1 MVIGVFSDFG
11 SLKTSVEA
19 MAGRLTTLERS
30 FKEKL
35 TTISSAA
42 HDISLEGWSD
52 DISSA
57 LSTDLTNFTDTQY
70 TKIETDILSGNF
82 VSLLKRVDEL
92 IDALDIC
99 KSTKTELDANKATL
113 YKTDKTVSNNNKK
126 KASDPDV
133 IPNPVY
139 INIKAT
145 VERLEGD
152 LKENVLDAQKILSQI
167 GLIEFDK
174 DYEFTE
180 YQFTDTTLDDDQY
193 TPGPTTSDPGIVPL
207 GNGQY
212 RKTTVT
218 VYPNGMVETVILVYW
233 DLDGVEG
240 PDEGTRFTET
250 IYYENVPEGS
260 QDEYVNKV
268 LEGTTVSAGDP
279 GASVNPWLNYH
290 DAAAAGYPEVM
301 TEDEYYRHRDT
312 DAPAT
317 RDYPTYQDYL
327 AAKQLEYTGSNPGQ
341 NGGESGGVGL
351 SGLESAIIVTTE
363 CPYDPQI
370 GDTTVSQTGN
380 VRIVE
385 GENGE
390 TVGEITLDR
399 TSNQTGETVTLTS
412 TTFNLGDNGNSGHL
426 TYDHYDSHFDCT
438 MSYDET
444 THTVTETVIDNGRE
458 STRTVPYIAE
468 TYEITTASGTYTV
481 TINPNTE
488 AGQLYMSDF
497 VSNLA
502 SNQSYGSRQ
511 AFDLYNDNIL
521 NFGVNG
527 NSYTNENIGMTI
539 TLKTQEFYRPT
550 DGSLAVHDFTTGET
564 TTVVPGPGAGSG
576 QDGAGSGQK
585 GRSTTT
591 GTGGGTG
598 GGTFGATGGGAGG
611 GGAAYYTYDA
621 GGNGL
626 SGIFNKY

>member
-1 MVIGVFSDFG
+1 MVIATYSDFG
-11 SLKTSVEA
+11 SLKSSVEA
-19 MAGRLTTLERS
+19 IAGRLTTLERN

-35 TTISSAA
+35 TTISTAS

-92 IDALDIC
+92 VDALDIC
-99 KSTKTELDANKATL
+99 KSTKTELDSNKATL
-113 YKTDKTVSNNNKK
+113 KDTDSTVPNNNKK
-126 KASDPDV
+126 SASDPDE

-139 INIKAT
+139 TNLKAT
-145 VERLEGD
+145 IRRLEGD
-152 LKENVLDAQKILSQI
+152 LKENVADAKKILSQI

-193 TPGPTTSDPGIVPL
+193 TPGPTTSDPEIVPL

-233 DLDGVEG
+233 DQDGVEG

-250 IYYENVPEGS
+250 TYYENVPEDS
-260 QDEYVNKV
+260 QGEYVDKV
-268 LEGTTVSAGDP
+268 LEGTTVSISDP
-279 GASVNPWLNYH
+279 VNPWLNYQ

-301 TEDEYYRHRDT
+301 TADEYYRHRET

-317 RDYPTYQDYL
+317 LDYPTYQDYL

-341 NGGESGGVGL
+341 NGGESGGISL

-380 VRIVE
+380 VRIVD

-412 TTFNLGDNGNSGHL
+412 TTFNFGDNGNSGHL

-564 TTVVPGPGAGSG
+564 TTVVPGPGAASSDPSEESSSTSG
-576 QDGAGSGQK
+576 RGTN
-585 GRSTTT
+585 GRSTNT
-591 GTGGGTG
+591 GSGGGTG
-598 GGTFGATGGGAGG
+598 GATGGGAGG
-611 GGAAYYTYDA
+611 GGAAYYTYDD
-621 GGNGL
+621 GSNGL
-626 SGIFNKY
+626 SGIFNKR